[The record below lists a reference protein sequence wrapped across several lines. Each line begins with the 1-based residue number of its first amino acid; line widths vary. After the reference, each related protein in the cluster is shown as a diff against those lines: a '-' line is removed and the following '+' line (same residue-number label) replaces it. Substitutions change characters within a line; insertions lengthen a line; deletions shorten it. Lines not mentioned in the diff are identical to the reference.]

1 MPDALIERID
11 RAGASLEALRARV
24 LDGAPWP
31 LSERFGTEPE
41 ASWGPPEVLA
51 HVSEMLAFWRG
62 ELERIL
68 DARVDP
74 VPFGRVATDPLRIGL
89 IARDRTLPPGLLFD
103 RIAAGVEAWRHRLAA
118 LREEDAVRRGAHP
131 TLGELT
137 AASMIE
143 RFVVGH
149 LEEHV
154 AQLERVLADRA
165 G

>member
-1 MPDALIERID
+1 MPDSHIDRID
-11 RAGASLEALRARV
+11 RAGASLEALRGRV
-24 LDGAPWP
+24 LGGAPWP
-31 LSERFGTEPE
+31 LSEQFGTEPE

-51 HVSEMLAFWRG
+51 HVSEMLGFWRG

-68 DARVDP
+68 DAPDDP
-74 VPFGRVATDPLRIGL
+74 VPFGRVATDPIRIGL
-89 IARDRTLPPGLLFD
+89 IARDRTLPPGILFE
-103 RIAAGVEAWRHRLAA
+103 RIAAGVDDWRHRLAA

-137 AASMIE
+137 VDSMIE
-143 RFVVGH
+143 RFVVAH

>member
-1 MPDALIERID
+1 MHDTVAARLD
-11 RAGASLEALRARV
+11 RAAARLAAIRPQV
-24 LDGAPWP
+24 LAGAPWP
-31 LSERFGTEPE
+31 LAEHFGTEPE
-41 ASWGPPEVLA
+41 AAWGPPEVLA

-68 DARVDP
+68 DARDGP

-131 TLGELT
+131 TLGELSV
-137 AASMIE
+137 ASMID

-154 AQLERVLADRA
+154 AQLDRVLADRV